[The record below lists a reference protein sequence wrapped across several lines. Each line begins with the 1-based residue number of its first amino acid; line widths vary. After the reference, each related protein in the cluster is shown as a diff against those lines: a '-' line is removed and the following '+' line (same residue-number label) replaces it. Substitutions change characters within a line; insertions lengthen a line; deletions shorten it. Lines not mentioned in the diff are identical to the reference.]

1 MSRVE
6 GVHSAM
12 ALKACRSLT
21 FILLLSLSVVTLTAT
36 VSIPTVV
43 ASTAPG
49 GTTNGDPDSPKDT
62 NPRPA
67 QTQSVPTPV
76 TVVYGTV
83 ARSSNVRQVVAW
95 MSVQHLLS
103 SLLGRPGLLR

>member
-1 MSRVE
+1 
-6 GVHSAM
+6 M

-21 FILLLSLSVVTLTAT
+21 FILLLSLSVVTLTAA

-43 ASTAPG
+43 ASTSPG

-62 NPRPA
+62 GPRPA
-67 QTQSVPTPV
+67 QTQSAPTPV
-76 TVVYGTV
+76 NVAVATVSPT
-83 ARSSNVRQVVAW
+83 SNVRQVVSW
-95 MSVQHLLS
+95 MWVQHLLS